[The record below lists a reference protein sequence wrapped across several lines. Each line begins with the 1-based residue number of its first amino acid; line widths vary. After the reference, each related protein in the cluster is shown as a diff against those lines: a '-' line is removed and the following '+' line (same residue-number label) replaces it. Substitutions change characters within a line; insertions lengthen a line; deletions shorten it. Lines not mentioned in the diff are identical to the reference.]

1 VTRTRLTISTLA
13 VAVAAGWAMPAA
25 AQDTAAVAQELAQMR
40 AQMAAMASRIDTLEA
55 QLQAAKVE
63 AQAATAAAG
72 AATASAAA
80 ATEVAKAEP
89 ATKIAFKGAPEITG
103 KGGWTF
109 KPRGRLQFDT
119 GFIDAPDSTL
129 RPDGFGSEVRRA
141 RLGVQ
146 GDMPGGFGYKFEV
159 DFAGNEVALTDGILT
174 YSTGPATV
182 TVGQHNTFQGLEE
195 LTSSLHSSF
204 IERAAFTDAFGFER
218 RLGASVQYASGAVL
232 AQAGVF
238 SDNTEAL
245 SNKNRGA
252 DGRIVFMPKRGKT
265 QFHIGGSIHYADL
278 QSGSSV
284 RYRQRPLVHFTSQRF
299 VDTNVLLADSETGY
313 GLEAAVISGRLHA
326 AAEYY
331 WQHLTRPGAL
341 SDPTFSGGYA
351 EVGYFLTPGDSRGY
365 RGGTFDRVKPKSPL
379 GKGGTGAV
387 QVNLRYDWLDLIDA
401 GIVGGQQDGYQLG
414 LSWMPTDYTKLML
427 NYARLQYDNAIY
439 PAAGGDRSYGVD
451 AVGMRAQIDF

>member
-1 VTRTRLTISTLA
+1 
-13 VAVAAGWAMPAA
+13 MPAA
-25 AQDTAAVAQELAQMR
+25 AQDTAAVAEELARMR
-40 AQMAAMASRIDTLEA
+40 AEMAAMAERIDTLEA
-55 QLQAAKVE
+55 QLGAARAE
-63 AQAATAAAG
+63 AQAATTAAG

-80 ATEVAKAEP
+80 ATAASKADEDT
-89 ATKIAFKGAPEITG
+89 TKIAFKGAPEVTG

-129 RPDGFGSEVRRA
+129 RPEGFGSEVRRA

-159 DFAGNEVALTDGILT
+159 DFAGNEVALTDAIVT
-174 YSTGPATV
+174 YANGPATV
-182 TVGQHNTFQGLEE
+182 TVGQHNNFQGIEE

-218 RLGASVQYASGAVL
+218 RLGLSVQYAKGPFL

-238 SDNTEAL
+238 SDNVDAL

-252 DGRIVFMPKRGKT
+252 DGRIVFMPKSGDT
-265 QFHIGGSIHYADL
+265 QFHVGGSVHYADL
-278 QSGSSV
+278 EALSTV

-299 VDTNVLLADSETGY
+299 IDTNILQAESETGY
-313 GLEAAVISGRLHA
+313 GLEAAIISGRLHA
-326 AAEYY
+326 AAEQF
-331 WQHLTRPGAL
+331 WQHLNRPGAL

-351 EVGYFLTPGDSRGY
+351 EVGYFLTPGDTRGY
-365 RGGTFDRVKPKSPL
+365 KGGVFDRVKPKNAV
-379 GKGGTGAV
+379 GKGGMGAV
-387 QVNLRYDWLDLIDA
+387 QLNLRYDWLDLVDA
-401 GIVGGQQDGYQLG
+401 GILGGTQNGYQVG
-414 LSWMPTDYTKLML
+414 LNWMPSDYTRLML
-427 NYARLQYDNAIY
+427 NYGRMQYDNAVY